1 MKNYRILPHTT
12 DIRLKIYGQSL
23 KELFL
28 NSSLGVA
35 ELLGIKLLPRHTL
48 PQKKRIV
55 RLEAN
60 DVETLLIGW
69 LNEILYIIQT
79 RRFLPASVVIT
90 HCDGKE
96 LRAALTGKYSGEEI
110 PLLRE
115 IKAATYHNL
124 KVSKRGKLFRT
135 EVLFDL

>member
-1 MKNYRILPHTT
+1 MKYRILPHTT
-12 DIRLKIYGQSL
+12 DIRLKIYGQNL

-28 NSSLGVA
+28 NSTLGLV
-35 ELLGIKLLPRHTL
+35 ELLGIGLNQTAGR
-48 PQKKRIV
+48 KRIV
-55 RLEAN
+55 RLKARDAES
-60 DVETLLIGW
+60 LLVDW

-79 RRFLPASVVIT
+79 KHFRPASIVIT
-90 HCDGKE
+90 HCNGKKLE
-96 LRAALTGKYSGEEI
+96 AALTGKYSKGEI

-124 KVSKRGKLFRT
+124 EIRKKGKLFET

>member
-1 MKNYRILPHTT
+1 MATYRILPHTA
-12 DIRLKIYGQSL
+12 DIRLKIYGQNL

-28 NSSLGVA
+28 NSSSGLVK
-35 ELLGIKLLPRHTL
+35 LLGICLNQTAGR
-48 PQKKRIV
+48 KRII
-55 RLEAN
+55 RLKAHDAES
-60 DVETLLIGW
+60 LLVSW

-79 RRFLPASVVIT
+79 KHFRPACVVIT
-90 HCDGKE
+90 HCDGKKLE
-96 LRAALTGKYSGEEI
+96 AALTGKYSKGKI

-124 KVSKRGKLFRT
+124 EITKKGKLFET